1 MVMDALVFVRK
12 EGGRNGE
19 KEAVDKKAGASD
31 ALVV

>member
-1 MVMDALVFVRK
+1 MDTLVLFIRK
-12 EGGRNGE
+12 GGRNGE